1 MISQRH
7 LPRRDPGLT
16 SQNFPAVSPASPAAT
31 PPGRS
36 PAPVLSGRFT
46 CIGCKRNR
54 IRSDSEHNRIPG
66 QCKFPHDVTIEWNCP
81 GCRER
86 AAVTSNRHTF
96 VPGEC
101 RVPETRLRGVPSS
114 SSGTRSEIRGAVPPA
129 HREPTA
135 SMRPGAPAPD
145 AIEETMETPEP
156 RISPTPRRPPAW
168 TQPIPAPR
176 APAGARPPTRNAA
189 VEPEA
194 AAGDADEDVP
204 DGAREAAVVPPPPEP
219 YTDPSGAVVPA
230 RG

>member
-7 LPRRDPGLT
+7 LPCRHLSLT
-16 SQNFPAVSPASPAAT
+16 SQSFSAVSSGAPADALPV
-31 PPGRS
+31 PPGR
-36 PAPVLSGRFT
+36 LT
-46 CIGCKRNR
+46 CIGCNRNR
-54 IRSDSEHNRIPG
+54 IRSNPEHNRIPG

-114 SSGTRSEIRGAVPPA
+114 SGGTRSEIRGAVPPA

-135 SMRPGAPAPD
+135 NMRPGAPAPD

-168 TQPIPAPR
+168 TQPIPVPSTCARRRGARCHPRRTARKRPR
-176 APAGARPPTRNAA
+176 ARRARLPTEMR
-189 VEPEA
+189 
-194 AAGDADEDVP
+194 
-204 DGAREAAVVPPPPEP
+204 
-219 YTDPSGAVVPA
+219 
-230 RG
+230 